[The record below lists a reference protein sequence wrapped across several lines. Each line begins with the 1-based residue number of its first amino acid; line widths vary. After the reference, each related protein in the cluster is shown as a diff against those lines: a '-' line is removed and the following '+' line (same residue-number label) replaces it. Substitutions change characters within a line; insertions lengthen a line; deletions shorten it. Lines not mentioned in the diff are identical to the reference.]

1 MWKAEIGLFNGLPL
15 NEWLWL
21 SAVLII
27 TLLSIYVVG
36 QFVKIVRRKI

>member
-1 MWKAEIGLFNGLPL
+1 MWKTEISLINGLPL

-21 SAVLII
+21 GAVLIV

-36 QFVKIVRRKI
+36 QFIKIAWRD